1 MDSLVAGE
9 RFGGLTVKD
18 WTKKITGYN
27 LSNDYIS
34 GMAYAANTAALR
46 TDFPESRIKTFWVDA
61 LEYSTMAANNQYFKA
76 AKYGGFT
83 DKDGDGVPDA
93 GGVGCAWAGLQG
105 HCTAGYLLSGIRSR
119 SPLVRLEFSFQSD
132 QLLDCLGKRCGCDGV
147 GDFRQPG
154 CGWLLQTTYNSL
166 YWSGDLKGL
175 KIDSID
181 VDTGDINTSQV
192 WSAATNSIR
201 W

>member
-93 GGVGCAWAGLQG
+93 GEWDALGQAYKG
-105 HCTAGYLLSGIRSR
+105 TALPDTYFPASDPDRLLSGLNSAFNQINSLIA
-119 SPLVRLEFSFQSD
+119 SGS
-132 QLLDCLGKRCGCDGV
+132 GV
-147 GDFRQPG
+147 GATGSVISDSLAADGFFRPPITP
-154 CGWLLQTTYNSL
+154 CI
-166 YWSGDLKGL
+166 GL
-175 KIDSID
+175 VISK
-181 VDTGDINTSQV
+181 
-192 WSAATNSIR
+192 A
-201 W
+201 